1 MAGGSFGCTA
11 RLETRCLSVLWDQ
24 MLLRIAS
31 PRACRTATAL
41 LLAAIIVG
49 ACSNSPSLPPPSF
62 ATTDPSALERTYRL
76 GIGDK
81 LKISVFGEENL
92 SGQYEVNALGQVSM
106 PLIGE
111 TNARG
116 MAITAFRESL
126 ARRLA
131 DGYLKSPRVT
141 IEVLNYR
148 PIYVHGEVK
157 NGGEF
162 AYKNGLKIRDAIAL
176 AGGFTY
182 RANER
187 FVTIVREGEGEAE
200 VPLTSN
206 VVVLPGD
213 NIRVPE
219 RFF

>member
-1 MAGGSFGCTA
+1 MSA
-11 RLETRCLSVLWDQ
+11 
-24 MLLRIAS
+24 RIARSRHSS
-31 PRACRTATAL
+31 PAAAL
-41 LLAAIIVG
+41 LLAAISLA
-49 ACSNSPSLPPPSF
+49 ACSAAPQLPPPSF
-62 ATTDPSALERTYRL
+62 ATTDASALERTYRL

-81 LKISVFGEENL
+81 LKIVVFGEENL

-111 TNARG
+111 IEAQG
-116 MAITAFRESL
+116 KPITLFREHL
-126 ARRLA
+126 ARRLG

-187 FVTIVREGEGEAE
+187 FVSIVREGEGEAD